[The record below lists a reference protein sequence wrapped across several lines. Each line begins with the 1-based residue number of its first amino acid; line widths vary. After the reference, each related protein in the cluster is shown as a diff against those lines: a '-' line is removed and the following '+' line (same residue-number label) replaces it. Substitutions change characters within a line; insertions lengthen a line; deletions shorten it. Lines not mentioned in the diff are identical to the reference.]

1 MLLCVF
7 ETGLGGTDCAMTP
20 SPSLF
25 FLSASPCLKG
35 LGLALGKN
43 KEGEGVMEMGKG
55 GCNDY
60 DWGRGAHTQD
70 KTNIQETHHLKG
82 RGQIFTLVLTVALAR
97 GCSARDGIMQ
107 MASWCNG

>member
-7 ETGLGGTDCAMTP
+7 ETGLGGTDFAMTP

-43 KEGEGVMEMGKG
+43 KEGEGVMEMGEG
-55 GCNDY
+55 V
-60 DWGRGAHTQD
+60 Q
-70 KTNIQETHHLKG
+70 
-82 RGQIFTLVLTVALAR
+82 
-97 GCSARDGIMQ
+97 
-107 MASWCNG
+107 

>member
-1 MLLCVF
+1 MWLCVF
-7 ETGLGGTDCAMTP
+7 ETGLGGTDFAMTP

-25 FLSASPCLKG
+25 FLSSCPCLKG

-43 KEGEGVMEMGKG
+43 KEGEGVMEMGEG
-55 GCNDY
+55 GAMTMT
-60 DWGRGAHTQD
+60 GGGVHTS
-70 KTNIQETHHLKG
+70 KTKQTFRKQQHLKG

-97 GCSARDGIMQ
+97 GCSASHGIMQ

>member
-7 ETGLGGTDCAMTP
+7 ETGLGGTDFAMTP

-43 KEGEGVMEMGKG
+43 KEGEGVMEMGEG
-55 GCNDY
+55 GAMTMT
-60 DWGRGAHTQD
+60 GGGGHTS
-70 KTNIQETHHLKG
+70 KTKQTFRKNI
-82 RGQIFTLVLTVALAR
+82 I
-97 GCSARDGIMQ
+97 
-107 MASWCNG
+107 